1 MAANNRA
8 YRPGAVGE
16 SGAMDSVADHPA
28 HSGVTVPEPGVSR
41 RPGSARYAWAGWLEA
56 LGVALSPAIAALVLR
71 LRLMAPSALA
81 DPAMHTTYVIDP
93 LDVFKRYA
101 AVYASTARM
110 REAGRVGFLIPARL
124 AYEAFGA
131 VAGFFVFRYV
141 LALIAVGPVYLLLR
155 RLYGRAAGVV
165 GILAVMSSPV
175 VVTAWGTDYPD
186 GAVLSYVLGAMAC
199 LSMPC
204 SQRRRRTW
212 LAAAGVLFGLAVWS
226 HGVAVP
232 LVGATVVGYV
242 GVRLVRDRAA
252 LLVDLAL
259 LAGAVVAVTILLLP
273 ASAAVMGYSDFISLT
288 WEGFRYLSQPS
299 QIGNWHSASWR
310 WAPYVA
316 YLLVPP
322 AVLVGFAVAVIRRGR
337 AVPTPVMLVGV
348 MAAVQLAAYALL
360 QFASSLQ
367 TLEQYFFSSTLWCGV
382 CLALAIAIAELARP
396 LWKRPLA
403 RWLPAAVLL
412 AVPLG
417 YEADPRVPPFGWVPL
432 GAVLAAAAIIAAA
445 AARGGA
451 EFRRPLAAAATAGIA
466 LAVFVGAILVLTVA
480 PIPNHPVLPGT
491 LPENVDTH
499 PPYSAALGGSGRIY
513 IDRYQI
519 ATALPAFVGPA
530 AYRGEQVFMWWPRL
544 DNASYVEDSGMYHD
558 GFNSLVSQPP
568 DLTRQDRQLLRSR
581 CPAELLLFA
590 DSAASFPVAL
600 ARLAAFRPTLM
611 RTTDLRAG
619 PLSLHAWLIRLG
631 VCYRPPAHAG

>member
-1 MAANNRA
+1 
-8 YRPGAVGE
+8 
-16 SGAMDSVADHPA
+16 
-28 HSGVTVPEPGVSR
+28 
-41 RPGSARYAWAGWLEA
+41 
-56 LGVALSPAIAALVLR
+56 
-71 LRLMAPSALA
+71 MAPSALA
-81 DPAMHTTYVIDP
+81 DPAMHTIYVVDP
-93 LDVFKRYA
+93 HDVFKRYA
-101 AVYASTARM
+101 AVYASTARL

-131 VAGFFVFRYV
+131 VPGFFVFRYL
-141 LALIAVGPVYLLLR
+141 LALIAIGPVYLLLR
-155 RLYGRAAGVV
+155 RLYSPAAGVV

-175 VVTAWGTDYPD
+175 VITAWGTDYPD
-186 GAVLSYVLGAMAC
+186 GAVLCYALGAMAC

-204 SQRRRRTW
+204 SPRRRRVW

-232 LVGATVVGYV
+232 LVGATVVGYA
-242 GVRLVRDRAA
+242 GVRLVRDRAG
-252 LLVDLAL
+252 LVVDLAL
-259 LAGAVVAVTILLLP
+259 LAGAVVVVTGLLLP

-288 WEGFRYLSQPS
+288 WQGFRYLSQPS

-322 AVLVGFAVAVIRRGR
+322 AVLGGFAVAVIRRGR
-337 AVPTPVMLVGV
+337 GVPTPVMLVGV
-348 MAAVQLAAYALL
+348 MAAVQLAVFALL

-367 TLEQYFFSSTLWCGV
+367 TLEQYFFSSTLWSGV
-382 CLALAIAIAELARP
+382 CLALAIAVAELARP
-396 LWKRPLA
+396 LWDRPLA

-417 YEADPRVPPFGWVPL
+417 YEVAPRVPPFGWVPAGVL
-432 GAVLAAAAIIAAA
+432 LAAAAIVAAA

-451 EFRRPLAAAATAGIA
+451 GFRRPPAAAATVGLA
-466 LAVFVGAILVLTVA
+466 LAVFAGATLVLTVA

-491 LPENVDTH
+491 LPANVDTP
-499 PPYSAALGGSGRIY
+499 PPYAAALGGSGTIY

-530 AYRGEQVFMWWPRL
+530 AYSGEQLFMWWPKL
-544 DNASYVEDSGMYHD
+544 ANAPYVEDSGMYHD
-558 GFNSLVSQPP
+558 GFNSLESQPP
-568 DLTRQDRQLLRSR
+568 DLTRQDIRLLRSR
-581 CPAELLLFA
+581 CPAELLLYA
-590 DSAASFPVAL
+590 DSDASFPVAL

-619 PLSLHAWLIRLG
+619 SLSLYAWLIRLG
-631 VCYRPPAHAG
+631 VCYHPPAHAG

>member
-1 MAANNRA
+1 M
-8 YRPGAVGE
+8 
-16 SGAMDSVADHPA
+16 
-28 HSGVTVPEPGVSR
+28 
-41 RPGSARYAWAGWLEA
+41 
-56 LGVALSPAIAALVLR
+56 ALSPAIAALVLR

-81 DPAMHTTYVIDP
+81 DPAMHTTYIIDP
-93 LDVFKRYA
+93 RDVFRRYA
-101 AVYASTARM
+101 AVYAATARL

-131 VAGFFVFRYV
+131 GSGFFVFRYV
-141 LALIAVGPVYLLLR
+141 LALVAVGPVYLLLR
-155 RLYGRAAGVV
+155 RLYGRPAGVV
-165 GILAVMSSPV
+165 GILAVLSSPV

-186 GAVLSYVLGAMAC
+186 GAVLSYAVGAMAC
-199 LSMPC
+199 LAMPC
-204 SQRRRRTW
+204 AQRRRPAW

-226 HGVAVP
+226 HGIAIP
-232 LVGATVVGYV
+232 LAGSALVGYV
-242 GVRLVRDRAA
+242 GVRLVRDRAG

-259 LAGAVVAVTILLLP
+259 LTGVAVVVTGLLLV
-273 ASAAVMGYSDFISLT
+273 ASAVVMGYSDFISLT
-288 WEGFRYLSQPS
+288 WQGFRFLSRPS
-299 QIGNWHSASWR
+299 QTGTFHSASWR

-322 AVLVGFAVAVIRRGR
+322 AVLGGFAVAVIRRGR
-337 AVPTPVMLVGV
+337 AVPTPVVLVGV
-348 MAAVQLAAYALL
+348 MAAVQLAVFVLL
-360 QFASSLQ
+360 QFAGSLQ
-367 TLEQYFFSSTLWCGV
+367 TLEQYFFSSTLWSGV
-382 CLALAIAIAELARP
+382 CLAFAIAVAELARP
-396 LWKRPLA
+396 LWDRPFA

-417 YEADPRVPPFGWVPL
+417 YEADPRVPAFGWAPL

-451 EFRRPLAAAATAGIA
+451 GFRRPLAAAATAGLA
-466 LAVFVGAILVLTVA
+466 LAVFAGAALVLTVA
-480 PIPNHPVLPGT
+480 PVPNHPVLPGT
-491 LPENVDTH
+491 LPENIDTH
-499 PPYSAALGGSGRIY
+499 PPYAAALGGSGTIY

-530 AYRGEQVFMWWPRL
+530 AYRGEQVFLWWPRL
-544 DNASYVEDSGMYHD
+544 ANAAYVEDSGMYHD
-558 GFNSLVSQPP
+558 GFNSLTSQPP
-568 DLTRQDRQLLRSR
+568 NLTRQDSQLLRRR

-631 VCYRPPAHAG
+631 VCYHPPAHAA

>member
-1 MAANNRA
+1 
-8 YRPGAVGE
+8 
-16 SGAMDSVADHPA
+16 MDSVADHPA
-28 HSGVTVPEPGVSR
+28 RSAVTVPEPGVSR
-41 RPGSARYAWAGWLEA
+41 RPGSARRAWAGWLEA

-81 DPAMHTTYVIDP
+81 DPAMHTIYIIDP
-93 LDVFKRYA
+93 HDVFKRYA
-101 AVYASTARM
+101 AVYASTARL

-124 AYEAFGA
+124 SYEAFGA
-131 VAGFFVFRYV
+131 VPGFFVFRYV

-186 GAVLSYVLGAMAC
+186 GAALSYALGAMAC

-204 SQRRRRTW
+204 SQRRRRAW
-212 LAAAGVLFGLAVWS
+212 LAVAGVLFGLAVWS

-232 LVGATVVGYV
+232 LVGATLVGYV
-242 GVRLVRDRAA
+242 GVRLMRDRAG

-259 LAGAVVAVTILLLP
+259 LAGAVVVVTGLLLP

-288 WEGFRYLSQPS
+288 WQGFRYLSQPS
-299 QIGNWHSASWR
+299 QVATWHSASWR

-322 AVLVGFAVAVIRRGR
+322 AVLGGFAVAVIRRGR
-337 AVPTPVMLVGV
+337 AVPTPVVLVGV

-360 QFASSLQ
+360 QFVGSLQ
-367 TLEQYFFSSTLWCGV
+367 TLEQYFFSSTLWSGV
-382 CLALAIAIAELARP
+382 CLALAIAVAELARP
-396 LWKRPLA
+396 LWDRPLA

-417 YEADPRVPPFGWVPL
+417 YEAGPRVPPFGWVPF

-451 EFRRPLAAAATAGIA
+451 EFRRPLAAAATVGLA
-466 LAVFVGAILVLTVA
+466 LAVFAGATLVLTVA

-491 LPENVDTH
+491 LPENIDTS
-499 PPYSAALGGSGRIY
+499 PPYAAALGGSGTIY
-513 IDRYQI
+513 IDLYRI

-530 AYRGEQVFMWWPRL
+530 AYRHEQLFMWWPRL
-544 DNASYVEDSGMYHD
+544 ANASYVEDSGMYHD
-558 GFNSLVSQPP
+558 GFNSLDSQPP
-568 DLTRQDRQLLRSR
+568 NLTRQDIQLLRSR
-581 CPAELLLFA
+581 CPAELLLYA
-590 DSAASFPVAL
+590 DSAASFPLAL

-619 PLSLHAWLIRLG
+619 PVSLHAWLIRLG
-631 VCYRPPAHAG
+631 VCYHPPAHAG

>member
-28 HSGVTVPEPGVSR
+28 HSGVTVPEPGVTC

-212 LAAAGVLFGLAVWS
+212 LAAAGALFGLAVWS

-259 LAGAVVAVTILLLP
+259 LAGAVVTVTILLLP

-322 AVLVGFAVAVIRRGR
+322 AVLIGFGVAVIRRGR
-337 AVPTPVMLVGV
+337 AVPTPVVLVGV

-619 PLSLHAWLIRLG
+619 PLSLHVWLIRLG